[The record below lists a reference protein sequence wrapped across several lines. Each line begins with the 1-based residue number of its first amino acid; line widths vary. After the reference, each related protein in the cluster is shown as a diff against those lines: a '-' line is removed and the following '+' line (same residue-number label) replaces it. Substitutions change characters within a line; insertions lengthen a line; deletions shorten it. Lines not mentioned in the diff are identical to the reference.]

1 MTSTS
6 DPWAGHAV
14 ELSRLIIIADFPPG
28 PTPAL
33 KAMSRL
39 ADLHLVTLLADTAS
53 LSLLPQIEKPA
64 TGGVLNQKGPLLRA
78 QPER

>member
-1 MTSTS
+1 LNY
-6 DPWAGHAV
+6 PG
-14 ELSRLIIIADFPPG
+14 LIIIADFPPG

-53 LSLLPQIEKPA
+53 LSLLLPQIEKA
-64 TGGVLNQKGPLLRA
+64 SA
-78 QPER
+78 